1 LLSRVSI
8 LILFVS
14 SFFLS
19 ACSSMPS
26 RDMRENAQFTTEIQ
40 SDGSKQFL
48 LSVSHRQEFKGKLN
62 RQAEREQRDVPI
74 DREQGRER
82 QGDSDRSGRADSYQ
96 TDSASV
102 SGLNSNKRKMIIYLV
117 ESKLAESGYCRKGY
131 FELAYSQL
139 LQETEFKGECQE
151 GASAEDTK
159 RWG

>member
-1 LLSRVSI
+1 
-8 LILFVS
+8 
-14 SFFLS
+14 
-19 ACSSMPS
+19 
-26 RDMRENAQFTTEIQ
+26 MRENAQFTKEIL

-48 LSVSHRQEFKGKLN
+48 LSISHRPEFKGKLN
-62 RQAEREQRDVPI
+62 HQAEREHRDVPI
-74 DREQGRER
+74 DRERGREP
-82 QGDSDRSGRADSYQ
+82 QGGSDRRGKAKSYQ

-102 SGLNSNKRKMIIYLV
+102 SGLNRNKRKMVIYLV

-151 GASAEDTK
+151 SASAEDTK